1 MKKRVL
7 GILLATYLGAAM
19 LTGCSQTESTDGEST
34 AAAAKDEGSGDGW
47 TGGYVCHSA
56 NVFFDAIEKGL
67 VEAA

>member
-34 AAAAKDEGSGDGW
+34 AAGAGTAGPEAM
-47 TGGYVCHSA
+47 SA
-56 NVFFDAIEKGL
+56 IRRMFSLMPSRKVW
-67 VEAA
+67 